1 MVSEVCWGTL
11 GLASVLFGVG
21 SSGAS
26 DGRRLSSD
34 CSAGPGRSLGVSC
47 GAANTSCCKGS
58 DWLLGRLLH
67 PSEDAWELLCGEA
80 NSSPLQIQYQE
91 SEIKQYGLSSG
102 TTITPNLTSLL
113 FILTCRQHSS
123 LNYLLR
129 ETSG

>member
-1 MVSEVCWGTL
+1 MASEVCWGTL

-26 DGRRLSSD
+26 DGPRLSLD
-34 CSAGPGRSLGVSC
+34 CSAGLGGSLGVSC
-47 GAANTSCCKGS
+47 CAANTSCCEGS

-91 SEIKQYGLSSG
+91 SENK
-102 TTITPNLTSLL
+102 T
-113 FILTCRQHSS
+113 F
-123 LNYLLR
+123 
-129 ETSG
+129 